1 MCWGG
6 GCPSLGRCARLP
18 AHPAKNTAGLK
29 PDPPPSGPAQSS
41 RLPDAWL
48 SPHPHAL
55 GRSPYHPQDR
65 MQKRPQ
71 SQGGQARE
79 SQSPG
84 PEPRPALYPL
94 PSVNPT
100 APPDLPG

>member
-1 MCWGG
+1 M
-6 GCPSLGRCARLP
+6 LGRRVPLSGPLCPP
-18 AHPAKNTAGLK
+18 AGSSSQKYSWAETRSPAVW
-29 PDPPPSGPAQSS
+29 PAQSS

-55 GRSPYHPQDR
+55 GRSPYRPQDR